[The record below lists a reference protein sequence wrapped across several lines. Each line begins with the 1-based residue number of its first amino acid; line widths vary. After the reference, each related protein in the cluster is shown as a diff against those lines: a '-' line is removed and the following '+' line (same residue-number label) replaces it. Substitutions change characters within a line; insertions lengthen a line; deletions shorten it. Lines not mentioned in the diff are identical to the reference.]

1 MTTQQDEQDVLQC
14 EQRRFAAMM
23 HGDVATVD
31 ALLADDLTYAHS
43 SGSLDSKA
51 RFMEKLVSGHY
62 QFESISSDEV
72 SVRVHGVVGILTGTG
87 QMRVQ
92 VQSRPASLR
101 YRFTIVYRKDQG
113 R

>member
-1 MTTQQDEQDVLQC
+1 
-14 EQRRFAAMM
+14 MM

-72 SVRVHGVVGILTGTG
+72 SVRVHGVVGSLTGTG

-92 VQSRPASLR
+92 VREPPGQLALPVHHCLSQGPGALADGRHPTHAPARRVTPL
-101 YRFTIVYRKDQG
+101 
-113 R
+113 